1 MLSLCTV
8 INIVKF
14 MTVEKFSFYGK
25 VHTDNTVYKVL
36 QRADEKSFYHKISID
51 ICKAFAPRL
60 KCY

>member
-1 MLSLCTV
+1 
-8 INIVKF
+8 